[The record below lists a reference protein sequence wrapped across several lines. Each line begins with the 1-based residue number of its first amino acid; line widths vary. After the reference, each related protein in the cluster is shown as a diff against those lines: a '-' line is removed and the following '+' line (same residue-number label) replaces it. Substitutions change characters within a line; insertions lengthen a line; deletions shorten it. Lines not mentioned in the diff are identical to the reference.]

1 MKKKEI
7 IEKIEEFTTMIAEL
21 ESGYLEITNRLKQL
35 ECQHTNTVFVKE
47 TQYPW
52 HPPYRQDTYCYHYE
66 RCNDCGKIIREL
78 SKEEYKKEEIL
89 RLEKELISKGW
100 TPNKKG
106 K

>member
-7 IEKIEEFTTMIAEL
+7 IEKIEEFTTRIAEL
-21 ESGYLEITNRLKQL
+21 ESGYLETTNLLKQL
-35 ECQHTNTVFVKE
+35 ECQHTNTDLVEE

-52 HPPYRQDTYCYHYE
+52 NFPYFEDVRCYYYE
-66 RCNDCGKIIREL
+66 KCNDCGKRIRGL
-78 SKEEYKKEEIL
+78 SKEEYKNEEIL